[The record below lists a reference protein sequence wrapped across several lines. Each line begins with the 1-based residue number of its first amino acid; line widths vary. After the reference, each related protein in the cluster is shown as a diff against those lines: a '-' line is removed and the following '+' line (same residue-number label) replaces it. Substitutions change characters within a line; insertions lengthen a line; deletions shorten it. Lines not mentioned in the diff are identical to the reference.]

1 MPLQLTKSLAHTFR
15 TATLIG
21 LLCLST
27 TPSQADIFDNMRGAW
42 TGGGT
47 ITLSSGAHERIR
59 CRAQYIPSG
68 PSVQMILRCASDS
81 YKFELT
87 STIAISGGQLS
98 GKWSESNRQLDG
110 NISGTASPGII
121 QAVAMSPLF
130 SAFLNVRTS
139 ATTQSVSILSPG
151 SEIASVSIALK
162 R

>member
-1 MPLQLTKSLAHTFR
+1 MALQLTKSLAHTVR
-15 TATLIG
+15 AAALAAM
-21 LLCLST
+21 LSLWAA
-27 TPSQADIFDNMRGAW
+27 PSQADIFDNMRGAW
-42 TGGGT
+42 SGG
-47 ITLSSGAHERIR
+47 ANERIR

-110 NISGTASPGII
+110 VISGTATPGII

-130 SAFLNVRTS
+130 SAF
-139 ATTQSVSILSPG
+139 
-151 SEIASVSIALK
+151 
-162 R
+162 